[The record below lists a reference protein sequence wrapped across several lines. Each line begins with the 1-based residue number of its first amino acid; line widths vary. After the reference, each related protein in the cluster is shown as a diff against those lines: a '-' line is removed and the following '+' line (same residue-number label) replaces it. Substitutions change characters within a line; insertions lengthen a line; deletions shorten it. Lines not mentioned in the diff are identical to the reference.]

1 MSGITYK
8 EYVNRIESAINNN
21 RLQFFPLDKELRK
34 ERLLRLGKEIGVALA
49 GFDEADAKDFIQ
61 SSYSR
66 ILVKNSFDS
75 IGVVLDMKDWANTIN
90 EGIKQGNDW
99 IKNS

>member
-8 EYVNRIESAINNN
+8 EYVNGFETAINNII
-21 RLQFFPLDKELRK
+21 LQFFPLDKKLRK

-49 GFDEADAKDFIQ
+49 GFDEEDAKDFIQ

-75 IGVVLDMKDWANTIN
+75 IGVVLDMANWAKAIR
-90 EGIKQGNDW
+90 EGIKRG
-99 IKNS
+99 KE

>member
-1 MSGITYK
+1 MDYK
-8 EYVNRIESAINNN
+8 EYVEKIEHAINCTVPYH
-21 RLQFFPLDKELRK
+21 FPMDKKLRK

-66 ILVKNSFDS
+66 IVVRHSLDS
-75 IGVVLDMKDWANTIN
+75 VGVTLDMKDWAKAIR
-90 EGIKQGNDW
+90 EGIKQGDSW
-99 IKNS
+99 NS